1 MRRGAVDGG
10 RAGERHWRRSHPL
23 PPSTTRSNSQVSGT
37 GHPPLCLWCQC
48 WMFDTTAVLSNP
60 LAILAPSRA
69 KSEARMGGSGRVAP
83 SEVGIAGIVCIVAV
97 GLGLSCSEYL
107 LRWCWFSLGALCLC
121 HLAVSPERSNNQI
134 QSSESHHFHF
144 AFPPFTFRNP
154 QKCSSNNSAKCSG
167 SFSSHFT

>member
-48 WMFDTTAVLSNP
+48 WIFDTTAGLPNP

-97 GLGLSCSEYL
+97 GLGLSCSEHL
-107 LRWCWFSLGALCLC
+107 LRWCWFGSCPLSVPSGRLSGEIKQSDPVNREWPL
-121 HLAVSPERSNNQI
+121 LRFSPFYI
-134 QSSESHHFHF
+134 
-144 AFPPFTFRNP
+144 
-154 QKCSSNNSAKCSG
+154 
-167 SFSSHFT
+167 